1 MATITANSVKLHA
14 IKNGYFY
21 FRSTNFGNGESIYRF
36 RKGENDRT
44 FYSERT
50 VTFKG
55 KDRFL
60 KVVFKNAPV
69 VGEWDNDEKE
79 FIVLDGREAK

>member
-14 IKNGYFY
+14 IKNDYFY
-21 FRSTNFGNGESIYRF
+21 FRSANFGDGKSVYRF
-36 RKGENDRT
+36 KKGENDKT
-44 FYSERT
+44 FYSDSV

-55 KDRFL
+55 KDRFI
-60 KVVFKNAPV
+60 KVVFKSAPI

-79 FIVLDGREAK
+79 FIVLDVKEAK